1 MLLENGFNYLSTW
14 ILCQWQ
20 LRTGKG
26 TARAFEGKYNVI
38 TPDLPLH
45 PYDALSYILKL
56 CEVHKPIHQLW
67 HNLKDLSER

>member
-1 MLLENGFNYLSTW
+1 MDAIIFLHGFFASGSCVPAKAL
-14 ILCQWQ
+14 QE
-20 LRTGKG
+20 
-26 TARAFEGKYNVI
+26 AFEGKYNVI

-45 PYDALSYILKL
+45 PYDALSYVLKL